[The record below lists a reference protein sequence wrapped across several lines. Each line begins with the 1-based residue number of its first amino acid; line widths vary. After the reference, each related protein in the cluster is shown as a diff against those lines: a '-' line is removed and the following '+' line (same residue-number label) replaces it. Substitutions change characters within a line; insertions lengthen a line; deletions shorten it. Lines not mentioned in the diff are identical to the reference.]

1 MASLFKRNTVFFG
14 SVLVL
19 GSVSLKL
26 HCFGWIF
33 DPFFVRDHDL
43 TKHYIIVSIASQ
55 FCVH

>member
-1 MASLFKRNTVFFG
+1 MAFPLSFSG

-33 DPFFVRDHDL
+33 DRFFVRDHDL
-43 TKHYIIVSIASQ
+43 TKRYIVSIASQ